1 MLDDLEIRRLLLA
14 TAARDAGAF
23 ETLYRRTAPLLL
35 AVAQRILGR
44 RELAEECLHDGF
56 IRIWH
61 AAERFDPLLPKP
73 VAWLVAIVRNRAIDM
88 ASSAGATRVVSDS
101 DLLELLGEADD
112 PLGQAGDQLLE
123 TSERA
128 HQVQDCLA
136 ALEAPQRQSLVLAY
150 HHGMSHSELA
160 RHLDKPLGTVKSWVR
175 RALANLRE
183 CVEHCMGGADEAR
196 RTP

>member
-14 TAARDAGAF
+14 TAARDALAF
-23 ETLYRRTAPLLL
+23 EQLYRRTSPLLM
-35 AVAQRILGR
+35 AVAQRVLGR

-61 AAERFDPLLPKP
+61 AAERFDPLAPKP

-101 DLLELLGEADD
+101 DLVELLGEADD
-112 PLGQAGDQLLE
+112 GGGQAGDQLLE
-123 TSERA
+123 AGERA

-136 ALEAPQRQSLVLAY
+136 ELEAPQRQSLVLAY
-150 HHGMSHSELA
+150 HHGLSHAELA
-160 RHLDKPLGTVKSWVR
+160 QHLDKPLGTVKSWVR

-183 CVEHCMGGADEAR
+183 CVENCMGERHEAGR
-196 RTP
+196 AP